1 MLNCVIHYR
10 DEQTAVFCLEDFP
23 ELDSVNIGGD
33 KRCEVCL
40 ADKWNA
46 APVLVSLTRID
57 SEAVAVPGGETPLEV
72 DGKTVSSVRV
82 VPGTILK
89 CGDFSLV
96 FSGDLVDSGKLLLWR
111 VGRGKAQYASLG
123 YGANLIGSGSE
134 CRCVIEAPGIP
145 ALLARCWIGQDSVS
159 LDPMAAGHGIRLRG
173 RRTEGTVHLEEGE
186 VIELARGV
194 QAAVLDKTRLER
206 ALKSPN
212 PFYPELVTWQFAVLG
227 AMLLFVGAAFC
238 YTSFGEAEE
247 PGKAFRS
254 VNSLPRYMGKGEE
267 DYLKELNA
275 VWIPLLEQGKY
286 KAVQADLELL
296 MENPKLPETLRKRFT
311 AMNQRLDAERHGIRL
326 ARYYRSKLEI
336 YSPRAMARHYQDIEI
351 QSMRW
356 NKGVENNLAY
366 WNAAHS
372 HLKDAMNRRTEAG
385 DAEHSPFLK
394 KCVSLHEQIDGILA
408 FYRTNQ
414 DIAKAYAEGDFS
426 LALKLAEQ
434 PEFQKRLRLYRDCGR
449 FMEETR
455 LGRDLHRLEMMSAD
469 PGFSP
474 AGLPEL
480 AGSLKSLQERVTKK
494 KHWGS
499 AFKEPEIRR
508 RIAML
513 DKFASGLSSARQAET
528 AFLAKGD
535 GNALLSARQAFWQL
549 GLSPLFAGNR
559 YVHEKGKMFSGRILQ
574 AVEDEKLPLEERGRL
589 LAAER
594 SMLLDDQISRSRLDA
609 LKEKL
614 EAESNTLC
622 DQLYAEWCKAAPAEK
637 RALAEKI
644 LRKALPDTA
653 YHEWAEKQLS
663 GQQ

>member
-10 DEQTAVFCLEDFP
+10 DEQAAVFCLEDFP

-111 VGRGKAQYASLG
+111 IGRGKAQYASLG

-159 LDPMAAGHGIRLRG
+159 IDPMAAGHGIRLRG

-194 QAAVLDKTRLER
+194 QAAVLDKTRLDR

-247 PGKAFRS
+247 PGKAYRS
-254 VNSLPRYMGKGEE
+254 VNSLPRYTGKGED

-275 VWIPLLEQGKY
+275 IWIPLLEQGKY

-296 MENPKLPETLRKRFT
+296 MENPKLPETLRERFT
-311 AMNQRLDAERHGIRL
+311 AMNQRLDAERHGVRL

-336 YSPRAMARHYQDIEI
+336 YSPRAMARHYQGIEI
-351 QSMRW
+351 QSARW

-385 DAEHSPFLK
+385 DTDHSPFLK
-394 KCVSLHEQIDGILA
+394 ECVSLHEQIDGILA

-414 DIAKAYAEGDFS
+414 DISKAYA
-426 LALKLAEQ
+426 
-434 PEFQKRLRLYRDCGR
+434 
-449 FMEETR
+449 
-455 LGRDLHRLEMMSAD
+455 
-469 PGFSP
+469 
-474 AGLPEL
+474 
-480 AGSLKSLQERVTKK
+480 
-494 KHWGS
+494 
-499 AFKEPEIRR
+499 
-508 RIAML
+508 
-513 DKFASGLSSARQAET
+513 
-528 AFLAKGD
+528 
-535 GNALLSARQAFWQL
+535 
-549 GLSPLFAGNR
+549 
-559 YVHEKGKMFSGRILQ
+559 
-574 AVEDEKLPLEERGRL
+574 
-589 LAAER
+589 
-594 SMLLDDQISRSRLDA
+594 
-609 LKEKL
+609 
-614 EAESNTLC
+614 
-622 DQLYAEWCKAAPAEK
+622 
-637 RALAEKI
+637 
-644 LRKALPDTA
+644 
-653 YHEWAEKQLS
+653 
-663 GQQ
+663 